1 MDTPS
6 TFLDQHD
13 VEAPELLPPPPITDK
28 VATPED
34 STRNASGG
42 MKAQV
47 RYGHVLKY
55 GTILSETWDEDWI
68 RLVAAAEELKGRS
81 VCGARRTSES
91 LKDAVERGEFSY
103 DALEEDPVILV
114 CKSPSGLSTDH
125 PGEGRCRLHGGMVD
139 NGTVKTGQFSLLK
152 HNRLA
157 PRVSEYF
164 EMEQLMDL
172 RSAIAIIYAA
182 MDEML
187 GSDEPITPERA
198 QEIGTLMSK
207 VGQLTKQHNDIT
219 ASKQITIEVPEF
231 MAWAEFF
238 YELAIKYIQDGKG
251 NVAGFLGEAQQF
263 YNATVTLTIGD
274 EQVQA
279 QARRDGDGAIGLGS
293 GVEVVGV
300 SRTGVEES

>member
-1 MDTPS
+1 MDTPA
-6 TFLDQHD
+6 TFLDEHD
-13 VEAPELLPPPPITDK
+13 TEAPELLPPPPVTDR
-28 VATPED
+28 VATPEE
-34 STRNASGG
+34 STRSST
-42 MKAQV
+42 KAVKKQA
-47 RYGHVLKY
+47 RYGHILEH
-55 GTILSETWDEDWI
+55 GTLVSPVWDEDWI
-68 RLVAAAEELKGRS
+68 RLVAAAEQVKGRA
-81 VCGARRTSES
+81 VCGARQTAEN
-91 LKDAVERGEFSY
+91 LKDRVERGKFSY
-103 DALEEDPVILV
+103 EDLENDPVLLV
-114 CKSPSGLSTDH
+114 CKSPAGLSTDH
-125 PGEGRCRLHGGMVD
+125 PGEGRCIHHGGMLD
-139 NGTVKTGQFSLLK
+139 NGTVKHGGFALLK

-263 YNATVTLTIGD
+263 YTATVTLTIGD

-279 QARRDGDGAIGLGS
+279 QARRDSNGASGS
-293 GVEVVGV
+293 GGGVEVVGLPR
-300 SRTGVEES
+300 SGVEES

>member
-1 MDTPS
+1 MGTPS
-6 TFLDQHD
+6 TFLDMHD
-13 VEAPELLPPPPITDK
+13 IEDPDTLPSPPVTD
-28 VATPED
+28 VVTTPED
-34 STRNASGG
+34 DVRGRAD
-42 MKAQV
+42 MKIKR
-47 RYGHVLKY
+47 RYGHLMEY
-55 GTILSETWDEDWI
+55 GTVISETWDDDWI
-68 RLVAAAEELKGRS
+68 SLVMEAEQQKGRA
-81 VCGARRTSES
+81 VCGARKTAEA
-91 LKDAVERGEFSY
+91 LKNQVERGKITY
-103 DALEEDPVILV
+103 DELAEDPVIMV
-114 CKSPSGLSTDH
+114 CKSPAGLSTDH
-125 PGEGRCRLHGGMVD
+125 PGEGRCIMHGGGLD

-187 GSDEPITPERA
+187 GSDEAITPERA
-198 QEIGTLMSK
+198 QEIGALMSR

-274 EQVQA
+274 ERVQA
-279 QARRDGDGAIGLGS
+279 QARRDGDGALGDGS
-293 GVEVVGV
+293 GVEVVGLP
-300 SRTGVEES
+300 RTGVEES